1 MGPLVS
7 PARLELA
14 YSNYGDPLRRRGRYG
29 DLSEQVLIPCP
40 GIRRQQLVLSVDA
53 DLPRL
58 SGERHAG
65 FGGGLIALPVVAG
78 EAGRHQ
84 VLPGVGAMPGPRH
97 HVIERQAS
105 RGQTVAAVLAGITV
119 AQEDSLPGKR
129 PIRSEERR

>member
-14 YSNYGDPLRRRGRYG
+14 YSNYGAPLRMRGRYG
-29 DLSEQVLIPCP
+29 DLSEQVLVPCT
-40 GIRRQQLVLSVDA
+40 GIHRQQLVPGVDA

-65 FGGGLIALPVVAG
+65 FGRGFVPLPVVAG

-84 VLPGVGAMPGPRH
+84 VLPNLASMANERPAISGAKRSQGRLP
-97 HVIERQAS
+97 AS
-105 RGQTVAAVLAGITV
+105 T
-119 AQEDSLPGKR
+119 P
-129 PIRSEERR
+129 

>member
-29 DLSEQVLIPCP
+29 DLSEQVLVPRL
-40 GIRRQQLVLSVDA
+40 GIRRQQLVPGVDA

-58 SGERHAG
+58 VGERHAG
-65 FGGGLIALPVVAG
+65 SGRGLVPLPVGAG
-78 EAGRHQ
+78 EAGCHQ
-84 VLPGVGAMPGPRH
+84 ILTTVGATPGPRH

-105 RGQTVAAVLAGITV
+105 RG
-119 AQEDSLPGKR
+119 
-129 PIRSEERR
+129 